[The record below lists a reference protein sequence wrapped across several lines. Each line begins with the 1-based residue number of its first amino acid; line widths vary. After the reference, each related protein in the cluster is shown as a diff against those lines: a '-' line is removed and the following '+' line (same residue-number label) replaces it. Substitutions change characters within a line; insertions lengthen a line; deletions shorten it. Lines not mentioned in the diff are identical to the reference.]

1 MQGDKIIDVHKDD
14 FYLIKDST
22 FNAEKFIGKVNSLKP
37 NGIAILNIYI
47 FPEDT
52 KNGRQT
58 HNSFLEIFLTE
69 KEIAYQFE
77 GEETQVSVTNLE
89 NFIRR
94 KFILKENLSN
104 RQLYFQRQKY
114 FENGEFE
121 PPLEK
126 ICYCHQYFN
135 PDFTFKICSCGK
147 YFHQLCFMRNE
158 TNKCW
163 NEKCNVDCSIFFTK
177 EEMNDK
183 KKKNNQS
190 QIQTSISLN
199 PNKHSVVLNEDY
211 FGKGNY
217 NKEDNKNNLI
227 TLEEI
232 AQFDT
237 SELFKKGKKKNTN
250 PVADKT
256 IIQNRNNIEEKEVK
270 IKTEKFINLGIKTE
284 KGVVSPAKQPRIFD
298 TTIYEKKPGGGY
310 QVQAQIKSE
319 INIIEDT
326 KKKTESDREKARK
339 IIYDNLLNGV
349 KYLQKH
355 PEILENFGKENPN
368 LTSQISLIKENNISV
383 INTHYKELANSIEK
397 NLFESCE
404 QKTQGSY
411 FLPFLREFALLI
423 KESRKILIRVIL
435 GEITSEE
442 ISKYR
447 GDDFL
452 PEEKKKEKEELKNK
466 EIEKMKFKG
475 PMKILAISN
484 KGRMLTEIQETID
497 VNRNTY
503 GFDTQLRTDGNSLH
517 LSEYYEKVK
526 LMKEKYPNMAENDI
540 KFLVEAKEPGGDE
553 IQSRL
558 NSIIQE
564 TFNLEEQKELFTMR
578 KRFLQRKAE
587 RFFKKKNEK
596 TEINLMDDKVQDYI
610 KSISFDIKA
619 Y

>member
-22 FNAEKFIGKVNSLKP
+22 FNAEKFIGRVSSLNP
-37 NGIAILNIYI
+37 NGIALLNVYI

-52 KNGRQT
+52 QNGRKT
-58 HNSFLEIFLTE
+58 YNSFLEIFLTE

-89 NFIRR
+89 NFIKR
-94 KFILKENLSN
+94 KFIQKENLSN

-114 FENGEFE
+114 LDNGEFE

-158 TNKCW
+158 SNKCW
-163 NEKCNVDCSIFFTK
+163 NEKCNVDCSIFFTP
-177 EEMNDK
+177 EEMLDK
-183 KKKNNQS
+183 KKKNNQN
-190 QIQTSISLN
+190 QIQSLN
-199 PNKHSVVLNEDY
+199 SSINNKRSVGVNEDY
-211 FGKGNY
+211 FSKGNID
-217 NKEDNKNNLI
+217 KEDNKNNI
-227 TLEEI
+227 ISLEEMT
-232 AQFDT
+232 QFDT
-237 SELFKKGKKKNTN
+237 SELFKKGKKKNIN
-250 PVADKT
+250 PIPEKT
-256 IIQNRNNIEEKEVK
+256 IQIKNNIEEKEVK
-270 IKTEKFINLGIKTE
+270 IKTEKFINLGFKVE
-284 KGVVSPAKQPRIFD
+284 KGVTSPAKQPRIFD

-339 IIYDNLLNGV
+339 IIHDNLINGV

-355 PEILENFGKENPN
+355 PEILENLGKENPN
-368 LTSQISLIKENNISV
+368 LNGQITMIKKNDISV
-383 INTHYKELANSIEK
+383 INTHYTELTNSIEK
-397 NLFESCE
+397 NLFENCE

-423 KESRKILIRVIL
+423 KESRKILIKVIL

-442 ISKYR
+442 ISKFK

-452 PEEKKKEKEELKNK
+452 PEEKKREKEELKNK

-475 PMKILAISN
+475 PMKFLAISN

-497 VNRNTY
+497 VNRNNY
-503 GFDTQLRTDGNSLH
+503 GFDTQLRDDGNSSH

-540 KFLVEAKEPGGDE
+540 KFLVEVKEPDGEE

-558 NSIIQE
+558 NSVIQE
-564 TFNLEEQKELFTMR
+564 TFNLEEKKELFTMR

-587 RFFKKKNEK
+587 RHFKKKNEK
-596 TEINLMDDKVQDYI
+596 TEFNLNDDKVQDYI
-610 KSISFDIKA
+610 KSISFDIKP